1 MQLLQFVLS
10 ISGIIIGI
18 SIDDYVGI
26 WKRVQSGSDHAC
38 HKINETNLECKSGKI
53 RPQILGIN
61 NSTITWEID
70 DNNGNLTVL
79 NGDYIG
85 RDLIQIENSFWVKK
99 GTSSFKSIDE

>member
-1 MQLLQFVLS
+1 M
-10 ISGIIIGI
+10 
-18 SIDDYVGI
+18 
-26 WKRVQSGSDHAC
+26 
-38 HKINETNLECKSGKI
+38 NETNLECKSGKI

-61 NSTITWEID
+61 NSTITWKID

-99 GTSSFKSIDE
+99 GICGFKSIDM